1 MWLVIEM
8 DCESVESYCQVL
20 WIRSTG
26 ASLPSHH
33 KALEDPPIITA
44 AHLPHRTGR
53 EYDRSLY
60 RARPVLA
67 RLVGSQATTLELGAE
82 VRVIE
87 TRSMIR

>member
-1 MWLVIEM
+1 M
-8 DCESVESYCQVL
+8 ESYCQVL

-53 EYDRSLY
+53 EYDRFLVSVQPVPSDAL
-60 RARPVLA
+60 ASRPEI
-67 RLVGSQATTLELGAE
+67 S
-82 VRVIE
+82 
-87 TRSMIR
+87 